1 MRAILSRLPALLLAF
16 AAICGVVASLL
27 VFFTAGATQVSTTNG
42 VETVTQ
48 LTWLQAQGWWG
59 VVILIIFSALFAA
72 PWFFYGR
79 GQRRAAGFF
88 IATAVLLTL
97 LATLSIGIFYW
108 LASLAALLGGVAM
121 LLQPRS

>member
-1 MRAILSRLPALLLAF
+1 MRAILSRLPSLLFSF

-27 VFFTAGATQVSTTNG
+27 IFFTAGATQVSTTNG

-48 LTWLQAQGWWG
+48 LNWLQAQGWWG

-72 PWFFYGR
+72 PWFFHRR
-79 GQRRAAGFF
+79 GQRRAVGFF
-88 IATAVLLTL
+88 IATAILLTL

-108 LASLAALLGGVAM
+108 LASLVALLGGAAM
-121 LLQPRS
+121 LLQPGS

>member
-79 GQRRAAGFF
+79 GQRRAAGVF

-108 LASLAALLGGVAM
+108 LASLAALLGGAAM